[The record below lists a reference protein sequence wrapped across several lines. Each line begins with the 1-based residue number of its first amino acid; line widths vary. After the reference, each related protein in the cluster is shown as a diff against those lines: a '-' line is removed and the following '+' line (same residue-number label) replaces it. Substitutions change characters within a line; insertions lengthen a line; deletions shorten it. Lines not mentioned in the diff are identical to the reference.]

1 MEINNRASI
10 KGADRLSE
18 LLQEP
23 HRNHRHDVWLWLF
36 LYYYR
41 EARLDLGTCNGLT
54 MRDEIA
60 RALRGERFFQSRIPR
75 QKDRFL
81 LPNEKL
87 DWIKED
93 ERQYRWLI
101 REIEQMTDR
110 RLHRGLVHLTGRDR
124 LIAMVDLWDVDI
136 AEKASQVDDLHRD
149 WRRHKAKDV
158 EFEWFADKKESEKR
172 CACAWEW
179 LEKKHL
185 SPLSRQ
191 APISN
196 HHELLMFF
204 DHANVG
210 RYERAA
216 MIREIKKRWA
226 RKQFDERAA
235 DKKQV
240 NVMLSKA
247 VIAQLDALAETHGV
261 KRAQIIENL
270 VRMEADA
277 GLYLADV

>member
-1 MEINNRASI
+1 MEINNRTRN
-10 KGADRLSE
+10 KDADRLSE

-23 HRNHRHDVWLWLF
+23 HQNHRHDIWLWLF
-36 LYYYR
+36 LYYYK
-41 EARLDLGTCNGLT
+41 EARLDLRTCNGLT

-60 RALRGERFFQSRIPR
+60 RALRSQRFFQSRIPR
-75 QKDRFL
+75 QKD
-81 LPNEKL
+81 
-87 DWIKED
+87 WIEED
-93 ERQYRWLI
+93 ERQHRWLI
-101 REIEQMTDR
+101 REIEQMTNL
-110 RLHRGLVHLTGRDR
+110 RLHRDLVHLTGRDR

-136 AEKASQVDDLHRD
+136 AEKASQIDDLHRD
-149 WRRHKAKDV
+149 WRRHKSKDI
-158 EFEWFADKKESEKR
+158 EFEWFADKKESERR
-172 CACAWEW
+172 CVCAWEW

-196 HHELLMFF
+196 HQELLMFF
-204 DHANVG
+204 DQADVG

-216 MIREIKKRWA
+216 MIREIKKRWS

-247 VIAQLDALAETHGV
+247 VIAQLDALAETRGV

-270 VRMEADA
+270 VRMEAES

>member
-1 MEINNRASI
+1 MEIDNRARN
-10 KGADRLSE
+10 KDADRLSE
-18 LLQEP
+18 LLHEP
-23 HRNHRHDVWLWLF
+23 HRNRRHDIWLWLF
-36 LYYYR
+36 LNYYR
-41 EARLDLGTCNGLT
+41 EARLDLSTCNGLT

-60 RALRGERFFQSRIPR
+60 RALRRQRFFQSRIPR
-75 QKDRFL
+75 KKDRFL

-87 DWIKED
+87 DWIEED
-93 ERQYRWLI
+93 ERQHRWLI
-101 REIEQMTDR
+101 REIEQMTDL

-149 WRRHKAKDV
+149 WRRHKAKDI

-172 CACAWEW
+172 CVCAWEW

-196 HHELLMFF
+196 HQELLMFF
-204 DHANVG
+204 DQADVG

-216 MIREIKKRWA
+216 MIREIKKRWS

-247 VIAQLDALAETHGV
+247 VIAQLDALAETRGV

-270 VRMEADA
+270 VKMEADA